1 MSTLIQFRVSGE
13 DEIEL
18 LAAALRAGMRP
29 ADFVRQSAKLAVR
42 RPDTALNKIEQRL
55 TAMEAKLDA
64 APSAKTQF
72 SMPSTHV
79 TGMDASEL
87 ILAVRRET
95 RAGVSAFL
103 VLLDAEPLPDVEQDG

>member
-13 DEIEL
+13 DEVEL
-18 LAAALRAGMRP
+18 LAAAQRAGMRP
-29 ADFVRQSAKLAVR
+29 ADFVRQSAKLATN
-42 RPDTALNKIEQRL
+42 RPDTALDKIEQRL
-55 TAMEAKLDA
+55 AAMEGKLDV
-64 APSAKTQF
+64 APSAKMQLA
-72 SMPSTHV
+72 MPSTQV